1 MWNIQYNIYE
11 VHHHTARVTA
21 NILLKY
27 LILKANAQ
35 LKPHALD
42 QKTMLCLFIMPFFAG
57 SRLSVL
63 SLTVPFLFGWQWATP
78 GLQRYIEVLQIIC
91 QAWRPMTITTSVHH
105 ISTNLFMNAPFV
117 VDMTGH
123 VCCHQSILAQRSPPT
138 QPLLIPYHCFNAVCW
153 GKGIRWPTGL
163 WHLVSTISLRR
174 RWDLWNGS
182 YTCTWVLL
190 KPPVKATWP

>member
-1 MWNIQYNIYE
+1 MLNRSL
-11 VHHHTARVTA
+11 A
-21 NILLKY
+21 LLIKKRCVFSSCRSS
-27 LILKANAQ
+27 LGVAC
-35 LKPHALD
+35 PS
-42 QKTMLCLFIMPFFAG
+42 FP
-57 SRLSVL
+57 
-63 SLTVPFLFGWQWATP
+63 LTVPFLFGWQWATP

-91 QAWRPMTITTSVHH
+91 QAWRPMTITTSVQR

-117 VDMTGH
+117 VDMMENAR
-123 VCCHQSILAQRSPPT
+123 CHRSILARWSPPT
-138 QPLLIPYHCFNAVCW
+138 QPLLASYHCFNAVCW

-163 WHLVSTISLRR
+163 WHLVSTISPRR

>member
-1 MWNIQYNIYE
+1 MQ
-11 VHHHTARVTA
+11 
-21 NILLKY
+21 
-27 LILKANAQ
+27 Q
-35 LKPHALD
+35 KPRALD
-42 QKTMLCLFIMPFFAG
+42 QETMVCLFIMPLFAG
-57 SRLSVL
+57 SRLSIL

-78 GLQRYIEVLQIIC
+78 GLQRYIEVPQIIC
-91 QAWRPMTITTSVHH
+91 QAWRPTTITTSVHH
-105 ISTNLFMNAPFV
+105 ISTNPFMNAPFV
-117 VDMTGH
+117 VDMMEN
-123 VCCHQSILAQRSPPT
+123 VCCHQSILARWSPPT
-138 QPLLIPYHCFNAVCW
+138 QPLLISYHCFNAVCR